1 MYTTIAIIIVVASV
15 LLTLVVLV
23 QNSKGGGLA
32 ANFAAGNQAFGVRQ
46 TADILEKTTWTLAIV
61 IIVLCVLA
69 TAFVSTRKATSSTL
83 KDQIEN
89 AASVPAQPQF
99 PIDPV
104 APSQEVPAQDAPAA
118 PAQETAPEAE

>member
-1 MYTTIAIIIVVASV
+1 MNVLFIILTVVILLAAILLIIVVLLQNGKGAGMAS
-15 LLTLVVLV
+15 
-23 QNSKGGGLA
+23 
-32 ANFAAGNQAFGVRQ
+32 NFVAGNQTLGVRQ

-89 AASVPAQPQF
+89 AATVPAQPQF
-99 PIDPV
+99 PIDPI
-104 APSQEVPAQDAPAA
+104 APSQEVPAQEAPAA
-118 PAQETAPEAE
+118 PAQ

>member
-89 AASVPAQPQF
+89 AATVPAQPQF
-99 PIDPV
+99 PIDPI
-104 APSQEVPAQDAPAA
+104 APSQEVPAQEAPAA
-118 PAQETAPEAE
+118 PAQ